1 MKKTVNGTQLIS
13 QVQAEL
19 RNRYIDLMMRTLSFS
34 LWHEEAVPL
43 NTSYR
48 YRRLAWHA
56 IGTILSTLV
65 RPFGYTLYEKT
76 RYADQQKFE
85 GYIWPTYADTMIGTP
100 RLENIRDCILQC
112 FTDNVQGDFI
122 EAGVW
127 RGGGSIFMAA
137 ILNAHDVSDRK
148 VFVADSFQG
157 LPPPDAKTYP
167 ADKGDKHSKYKIL
180 SVSLEDV
187 QRNFEKYD
195 LLRDNIV
202 FVPGWFKDT
211 LPTLKDN
218 TFAVIR
224 LDGDMYGS
232 TIESLDNLYPSLSV
246 GGYCIIDD
254 YALDGCR
261 KAVDDY
267 RAKFS
272 ITEPIIPIDWT
283 GAYWKKEIDIASS

>member
-1 MKKTVNGTQLIS
+1 MTKSMLDEAGLREQYIQLI
-13 QVQAEL
+13 
-19 RNRYIDLMMRTLSFS
+19 MKTLSFS
-34 LWHEEAVPL
+34 LWQEEAVPL
-43 NTSYR
+43 HTSYR
-48 YRRLAWHA
+48 HRRLVWRS
-56 IGTILSTLV
+56 IGTMLSTLV
-65 RPFGYTLYEKT
+65 RPFGYTLYERT

-100 RLENIRDCILQC
+100 RLENIRDCILNC
-112 FTDNVQGDFI
+112 FAENVPGDFI

-137 ILNAHDVSDRK
+137 ILNAYQISDRK
-148 VFVADSFQG
+148 IFVADSFQG
-157 LPPPDAKTYP
+157 LPPPDAETYP
-167 ADKGDKHSKYKIL
+167 ADKGDKHSKYNKIL
-180 SVSLEDV
+180 SVSLEEV

-195 LLRDNIV
+195 LLHDNIV

-218 TFAVIR
+218 RFAVIR

-232 TIESLDNLYPSLSV
+232 TIESLDNLYPLLSV

-267 RAKFS
+267 RARFS
-272 ITEPIIPIDWT
+272 ITEPIISIDWT
-283 GAYWKKEIDIASS
+283 GAYWKKEVDILSL